1 MVFVIEGSPFQSL
14 VEFFLGNDAHFPAQ
28 LKPLTQLFSKAVFH
42 AGGNRASSCSA
53 HVYRADS

>member
-1 MVFVIEGSPFQSL
+1 MVFVIEGSPFQNP
-14 VEFFLGNDAHFPAQ
+14 VEFFLGNDAHFPEL

-53 HVYRADS
+53 HD